1 MMYQLYLGDTKN
13 TIYWYFIKP
22 GEPGGAFFPMSE
34 EEAQQIRLIEL
45 PFAYDFVIDASCGW
59 SEFIGEYSPRE

>member
-45 PFAYDFVIDASCGW
+45 PFAYDFVIDAS
-59 SEFIGEYSPRE
+59 